1 MLEEAV
7 DIFIDV
13 GSERIRDNAPE
24 SERAMAEFAPALKP
38 SGYAALRQRFART
51 VDKRVKTGKETADQL
66 AIIQFL
72 FDLGIGEL
80 RAECRVRKA
89 EFRRR
94 WCLTA
99 CLGQRGADAENLSS
113 RRRRNKHA
121 VGPEMSFEPL
131 DEQGVFGEMAGNTH
145 VR

>member
-7 DIFIDV
+7 NIFIDV

-24 SERAMAEFAPALKP
+24 SKRAMAEFAPALKP

-51 VDKRVKTGKETADQL
+51 VDKRVETGIETADQL

-72 FDLGIGEL
+72 FDLGIREF

-89 EFRRR
+89 GFRRPWR
-94 WCLTA
+94 LAA
-99 CLGQRGADAENLSS
+99 CLGKRGADAENLSS
-113 RRRRNKHA
+113 RCRRNKYA
-121 VGPEMSFEPL
+121 VGPEMSFEPS
-131 DEQGVFGEMAGNTH
+131 DEQGVFGEMAGNTN